1 MYEANNK
8 MKKEIE
14 TTKQDTSQK
23 ENILQS
29 QAVIKICFIIQ
40 KLIYYKQ
47 CMVKLLNEE
56 KLDFKH
62 EMQAIKMTI
71 EITAYQTNTLND

>member
-1 MYEANNK
+1 MYKANNK

-14 TTKQDTSQK
+14 TTRLDTSHK

-29 QAVIKICFIIQ
+29 QAVIKSCYIIK
-40 KLIYYKQ
+40 KLIYYEQ

-56 KLDFKH
+56 KLDLKH
-62 EMQAIKMTI
+62 EIQAIKMTI
-71 EITAYQTNTLND
+71 EFTEYQTNTLND